1 MPSHI
6 KEVELLEDDRVA
18 VIIDGQ
24 IVKVRVAEIMN
35 QGRVRVTR
43 SQGDAGSV
51 FLRAQIYPLYRYVQ
65 LDTPLG
71 QVSGIV
77 PLCAA

>member
-1 MPSHI
+1 MPSQI

-43 SQGDAGSV
+43 SQGDEGTV
-51 FLRAQIYPLYRYVQ
+51 FLRAQIYPLYRYIE
-65 LDTPLG
+65 TPFGTGLL
-71 QVSGIV
+71 